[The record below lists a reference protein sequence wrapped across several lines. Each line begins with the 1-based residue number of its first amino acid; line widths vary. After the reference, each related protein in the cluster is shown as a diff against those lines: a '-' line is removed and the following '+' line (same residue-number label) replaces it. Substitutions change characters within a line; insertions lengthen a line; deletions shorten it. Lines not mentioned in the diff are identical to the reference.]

1 MMRAQDPE
9 RGAAAYELAAA
20 FCEQSRIRVAELF
33 DRLWTNTDDGD
44 RALTH
49 KVLAGDYTWL
59 EDGVIDQSEGT
70 GPWIA
75 AWEPGASRAEDVH
88 RSYR

>member
-1 MMRAQDPE
+1 MIRTQNPE
-9 RGAAAYELAAA
+9 RGEAAYELAAA

-33 DRLWTNTDDGD
+33 DRLWTNTDDVD
-44 RALTH
+44 RALSD

-75 AWEPGASRAEDVH
+75 AWKPGESKATDVH